1 LAKIKKRR
9 EQYSD
14 AIKDFILGCLLN
26 IFGKRVCRII

>member
-14 AIKDFILGCLLN
+14 AIKDFILGCLTWYYW
-26 IFGKRVCRII
+26 IFVKYFC